1 MILRAQIKNLY
12 IGFTRPI
19 NELTNILNSMGQFNV
34 FPPNIS
40 QQLEEVFEPIILSH
54 PLQEEHQK
62 FFEDNHYTI
71 TDLFPRQEIEFKKI
85 QSLKGESL
93 EITEDSSNWIVY
105 PWKKTVVRI
114 LSEKEFVS
122 VRTSRNNFKIT
133 PSEQDVLKSKTVGV
147 VGLSVGQSVAI
158 TIAMERGAG
167 TLKLADFD
175 ELDLSNLNRLRSSLV
190 NIGLKKSV
198 IIAREIAEID
208 PYIKVQLYSDGINE
222 QNISDFFTGDSPL
235 DLVIEECDSIDI
247 KFLVR
252 EYAKK
257 HKIALLMDTSDR
269 GMLDVERYDLKGDYP
284 FFHGLAHQLDYN
296 AVKGLNQQ
304 QKMGLILSVME
315 GNKASSR
322 MKYSLLE
329 MNRTISS
336 WPQLASSIMLG
347 AGITANFSRKIL
359 LNQSV
364 DKGRHIFAEEK
375 KIAENR
381 NLLTPAF
388 IKGEG
393 FLGNKNFIEV
403 FEKGSIE
410 YQFIEGLLSKDSSH
424 KIYLGNPLFEKT
436 NQHPAWDKAVE
447 FNEVISLLNLSLQHN
462 EIDAQVSL
470 QLSFALDPEVRQL
483 IVENGHPFWKL
494 ISPNLSEPVTAMLRV
509 NLGNDK
515 SYYSTGASIRS
526 YLKENHPDFEVHWEG
541 MVLNMLL
548 GKYDMIPLKSKNTD
562 Q

>member
-208 PYIKVQLYSDGINE
+208 PYIKVQLYSDGITE
-222 QNISDFFTGDSPL
+222 QNVSDFFTGDSPL

-410 YQFIEGLLSKDSSH
+410 YQFIEGLLSKDSSN